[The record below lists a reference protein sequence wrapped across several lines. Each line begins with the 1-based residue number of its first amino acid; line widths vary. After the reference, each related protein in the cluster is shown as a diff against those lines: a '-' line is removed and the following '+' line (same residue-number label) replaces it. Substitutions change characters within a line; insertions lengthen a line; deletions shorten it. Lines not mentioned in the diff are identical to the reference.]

1 MPHNIKTDISVERG
15 LADLKFSSESIDF
28 LLVNISLCTTS
39 QESIRELGAKAVDPE
54 IKLKIQTYLAEAGG
68 SLRAGQ
74 LQELVGIED
83 DEFHSVLEQ
92 LEAEDIL
99 ELTTEG
105 DTVIRVDLI
114 DVEDDNDP
122 DFEEDLDD
130 PEDDDDSNED
140 DEDQDDFEL
149 VAPEIKAK
157 RPPQKKRKKK
167 KQTSANADAKKV
179 LSYRHG
185 ETRVNN
191 PEVGMVHA
199 DTDPDGEKTRWQYD
213 PHLDPVLNFDS
224 ARGAI
229 ETLIDEALA
238 SDNPD
243 RMKDALTELKRL
255 QAPYLNWTGKAEKTS
270 FEVDTVSLHVHE
282 RVDPA
287 TILANAA
294 KRLKGQDAASQWR
307 QTDLFAA
314 PFENLP
320 LRQALDFY
328 SHEKGWSNRLVAGD
342 SLLVM
347 NSLLTKESMAG
358 KVQMIYI
365 DPPYGIKYGSNFQPF
380 TNKRDVKD
388 RSDADLT
395 QEPEMIK
402 AFRDTWEL
410 GIHSYLTYLRD
421 RLMLARE
428 LLTDS
433 GSVFVQISDD
443 NVHHVREMLEEIF
456 GAENFCSEIIAQK
469 TTGAGSPAIG
479 TKVLATVADYVLW
492 FAKDRKQLKYRQLY
506 SFKTL
511 GAEGTTQYKF
521 ARKGV
526 AGQEERMAKDVEYPE
541 ADGWRVFAPDNLT
554 SQSAGETTLFELEAF
569 GKPFKP
575 GKGGWKSNSTGIG
588 RVIKADRIVPIG
600 NTPMYRRYLA
610 DFPVTPVNTLWRDVL
625 ITGFAEPKTYVV
637 QTSQRIIER
646 CLLMTT
652 DPGDLVLDPTCGS
665 GTTAFAGE
673 KWGRRWITCD
683 TSRVAITLA
692 KQRLMTASFDY
703 YALRYPHE
711 GLGGGFDYETV
722 PHITLKSIAN
732 NPDIDTIYD
741 EDHPKITAAL
751 DALNSALT
759 ATPPKPIKPTQGVR
773 KGKPVDFA
781 KGETLHEWEVP
792 FDLPDDWSEATKQ
805 PFEAF
810 HKARQAMQRRMDQS
824 IADHADQ
831 ETLYDKPRIDKNKL
845 RITGPF
851 SVEAV
856 PAPTVLS
863 LDETLPSEEADSTVA
878 RSGETSRQSLWRDE
892 LLKTG
897 VRGKGGNMMTF
908 AEFEVIPGT
917 KFLHA
922 SGSVADTGERVVVSF
937 GPEHAALE
945 QRQVEEAM
953 NEAYTLMPK
962 PKFLLFCAF
971 TFDPEAAKDIDE
983 MNVTGMTFL
992 KVQMNTDLLT
1002 EDLKKKRA
1010 SNESFWLMG
1019 QPEVDVRKREDGL
1032 WQVEVHGFDYF
1043 NPKTGEIEGGGTK
1056 QIAMWSLDTDYDQ
1069 RSLMPHQVFF
1079 PMADAKGGWNRLKK
1093 TIRAELDEDLLKQFH
1108 GTVSLPFEAGDN
1120 KRIAVKIVDDR
1131 GIESL
1136 KIVALEG

>member
-1 MPHNIKTDISVERG
+1 MSDISDLILSLTPEDG
-15 LADLKFSSESIDF
+15 SSIGNGAMLARLRDHIPTLTE
-28 LLVNISLCTTS
+28 
-39 QESIRELGAKAVDPE
+39 EA
-54 IKLKIQTYLAEAGG
+54 YAEARDALIDDGTLGRGKGRGG
-68 SLRAGQ
+68 SVYRAD
-74 LQELVGIED
+74 VVD
-83 DEFHSVLEQ
+83 
-92 LEAEDIL
+92 L
-99 ELTTEG
+99 ELTA
-105 DTVIRVDLI
+105 
-114 DVEDDNDP
+114 P
-122 DFEEDLDD
+122 
-130 PEDDDDSNED
+130 
-140 DEDQDDFEL
+140 
-149 VAPEIKAK
+149 VAKEPKVTTGT
-157 RPPQKKRKKK
+157 RKKASRK
-167 KQTSANADAKKV
+167 SDEPTEV
-179 LSYRHG
+179 LSYRHD

-199 DTDPDGEKTRWQYD
+199 DTDPDGEKSEWAYD

-229 ETLIDEALA
+229 EALIDDALA
-238 SDNPD
+238 SDDPE

-294 KRLKGQDAASQWR
+294 KRLKGQDAATQWR
-307 QTDLFAA
+307 QPDLFAA

-328 SHEKGWSNRLVAGD
+328 HHEKGWSNRLVAGD

-347 NSLLTKESMAG
+347 NSLLTKESMG
-358 KVQMIYI
+358 GRVQMIYI

-428 LLTDS
+428 LLTES
-433 GSVFVQISDD
+433 GSVFVQIGD
-443 NVHHVREMLEEIF
+443 
-456 GAENFCSEIIAQK
+456 ENFHTVRNMLDDVFGSENFAAQIAFKATDPLGQK
-469 TTGAGSPAIG
+469 GLA
-479 TKVLATVADYVLW
+479 KVYDHILWYGKSLSDLKFRQIYRDRDVSGDKEYRFIDPLLESETPTDRNSKEFLSRVYRRRNATSSGFTPSCTFDLP
-492 FAKDRKQLKYRQLY
+492 F
-506 SFKTL
+506 L
-511 GAEGTTQYKF
+511 GMEFPPPGNKSWSSNFEGMT
-521 ARKGV
+521 
-526 AGQEERMAKDVEYPE
+526 
-541 ADGWRVFAPDNLT
+541 
-554 SQSAGETTLFELEAF
+554 
-569 GKPFKP
+569 
-575 GKGGWKSNSTGIG
+575 
-588 RVIKADRIVPIG
+588 RVIKTNRLFQLGKDPYYKQHQR
-600 NTPMYRRYLA
+600 
-610 DFPVTPVNTLWRDVL
+610 DFPLSQYDNCWTDKPAAQ
-625 ITGFAEPKTYVV
+625 GKSYVV
-637 QTSQRIIER
+637 ETAAKFVER
-646 CLLMTT
+646 CMLMTT

-665 GTTAFAGE
+665 GTTAFVAE

-711 GLGGGFDYETV
+711 GLKGGFDYETV

-741 EDHPKITAAL
+741 EDHPKIAAAL
-751 DALNSALT
+751 ADLNATLTSA
-759 ATPPKPIKPTQGVR
+759 PPLPIKPTQGYR
-773 KGKPVDFA
+773 KGKQVSFRD
-781 KGETLHEWEVP
+781 GDVLEEWEVP
-792 FDLPDDWSEATKQ
+792 FDLPADWPEAAKT

-810 HKARQAMQRRMDQS
+810 HTARQAMQRRMDQS

-863 LDETLPSEEADSTVA
+863 LDESLPAEEADSTIA

-897 VRGKGGNMMTF
+897 VRGKGGNMMRF

-983 MNVTGMTFL
+983 MNVPGMTFL

-1019 QPEVDVRKREDGL
+1019 QPEVDVRKRDDGM
-1032 WQVEVHGFDYF
+1032 WEVEVHGFDYF
-1043 NPKTGEIEGGGTK
+1043 NPKTGEIEGGGKK
-1056 QIAMWSLDTDYDQ
+1056 QIAMWSLDQDYDQ

-1093 TIRAELDEDLLKQFH
+1093 TIRAELDEDLLEQFH